1 MTLFIWNFKKKA
13 TQDKEVTQEKKKS
26 SETEAVEKD
35 KDISVS
41 LLNIQVGLIHKAWKH
56 PSADRCGN
64 KLFCL
69 SSRAFFVH

>member
-1 MTLFIWNFKKKA
+1 MTLFIWNWKKKA
-13 TQDKEVTQEKKKS
+13 TQGKEVTQDKKKS

-41 LLNIQVGLIHKAWKH
+41 LLNIQVGLIRKAWKH

-64 KLFCL
+64 KLFSFSL
-69 SSRAFFVH
+69 QELVVV